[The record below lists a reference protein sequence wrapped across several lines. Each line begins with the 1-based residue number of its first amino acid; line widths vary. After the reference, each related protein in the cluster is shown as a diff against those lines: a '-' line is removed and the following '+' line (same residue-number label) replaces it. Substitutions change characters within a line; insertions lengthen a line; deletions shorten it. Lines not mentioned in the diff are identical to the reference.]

1 MRHTGENA
9 VKYTVIVTTTYE
21 AEAQHPLLAA
31 KVVRKG
37 KATVAGQDLYVFS
50 DRGAMEFR
58 EHGSTKGY
66 AAVKDSL
73 SADQLDEVMAN
84 WGKDD
89 ALGSV

>member
-9 VKYTVIVTTTYE
+9 VKYKVIVTTTYE

-31 KVVRKG
+31 EAVRYG
-37 KATVAGQDLYVFS
+37 KSMLTDQDLYVFS

-89 ALGSV
+89 VSGSV